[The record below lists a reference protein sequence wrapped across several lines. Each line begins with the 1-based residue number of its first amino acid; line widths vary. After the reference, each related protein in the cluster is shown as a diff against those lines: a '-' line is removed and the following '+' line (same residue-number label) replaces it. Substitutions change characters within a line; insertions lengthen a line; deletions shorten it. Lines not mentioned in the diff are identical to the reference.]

1 MNAIS
6 GFGYCKA
13 TDFIELQQLSLIQRL
28 KWRLAQNQ
36 WFCETNYYLD
46 QIQQP
51 DGEHHKQFFTWNRI
65 FHFEIVEQSKI

>member
-1 MNAIS
+1 MVICS
-6 GFGYCKA
+6 K

-36 WFCETNYYLD
+36 WFYETNYYLD

-51 DGEHHKQFFTWNRI
+51 DGEHHKQFFT
-65 FHFEIVEQSKI
+65 